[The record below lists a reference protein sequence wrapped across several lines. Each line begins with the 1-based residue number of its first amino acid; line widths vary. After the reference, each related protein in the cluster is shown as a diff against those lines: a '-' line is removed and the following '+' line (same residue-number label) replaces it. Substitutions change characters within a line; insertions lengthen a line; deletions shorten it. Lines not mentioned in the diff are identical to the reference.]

1 MKYFS
6 LWAEGGRV
14 VNYRTAD
21 GEGRMKGER
30 FFPLNQRRLRSV
42 KLNQLAIFCKIFELK
57 SFSRAAKTLG
67 LSQPTLSEHIQAL
80 EAQLGLAVFD
90 RLGREVVPTKAG
102 EVLYG
107 YGDKILRLMV
117 EAERSLSALKGDLS
131 GELTLGAS
139 TIPGEYLLPP
149 IIKTFRDSFP
159 AISVHLRISD
169 TDRVREQLLAGEIEV
184 GFVGAKVEDSKV
196 EYSPIA
202 KDELVLVAPA
212 LCPWIRG
219 ASVAVKKLTEIP
231 FVLREEGSGTRM
243 VLEKIIR
250 GQGIG
255 IGDLR
260 VVAKLGSTTAVIQ
273 AIKSGAGCSVLSRR
287 SVTEE
292 IARGTL
298 RPIRIRKVKLE
309 REFYAIHRRGRFK
322 SALAKTFLHFLLEK
336 TKTDTILR

>member
-1 MKYFS
+1 
-6 LWAEGGRV
+6 
-14 VNYRTAD
+14 
-21 GEGRMKGER
+21 
-30 FFPLNQRRLRSV
+30 V
-42 KLNQLAIFCKIFELK
+42 KLNQLAIFCKVFELR
-57 SFSRAAKTLG
+57 SFSKAAKALG
-67 LSQPTLSEHIQAL
+67 LSQPTLSEHIHAL
-80 EAQLGLAVFD
+80 EAGVGLTVLD

-107 YGDKILRLMV
+107 YAGKILRLTV

-139 TIPGEYLLPP
+139 TIPGEYLLPAV
-149 IIKTFRDSFP
+149 IKVFRDVFP
-159 AISVHLRISD
+159 AISVQLHISD
-169 TDRVREQLLAGEIEV
+169 TNRVIEQLLAGQIEL
-184 GFVGAKVEDSKV
+184 GFVGAKVEDSRV

-243 VLEKIIR
+243 VLEKIMR
-250 GQGIG
+250 SQGIS

-273 AIKSGAGCSVLSRR
+273 AMKSGAGCSVLSRR
-287 SVTEE
+287 SVAEE

-336 TKTDTILR
+336 TKAEPIVC